1 METPQMKNR
10 RVRLELTDQ
19 LRAYLAGRVSVGDI
33 VDFEADYGL
42 DDEIDNDLRM
52 LLDGLSLLAYE
63 VLSGWAPTTEFDK
76 LARETLGELAPP
88 TVSTEAAAD

>member
-10 RVRLELTDQ
+10 RVRLELADQ
-19 LRAYLAGRVSVGDI
+19 LRAYLAGRIGVGDI

-42 DDEIDNDLRM
+42 DDEIDGELGRWLDL
-52 LLDGLSLLAYE
+52 LSLLAYE
-63 VLSGWAPTTEFDK
+63 VLSGWAPTTDFDD
-76 LARETLGELAPP
+76 LARETLSELAPP

>member
-1 METPQMKNR
+1 METPQTKNR
-10 RVRLELTDQ
+10 RVRQELADQ

-63 VLSGWAPTTEFDK
+63 VLSGWAPTAAFDD
-76 LARETLGELAPP
+76 LARETLNKLAP
-88 TVSTEAAAD
+88 TTAGAEAAAD

>member
-10 RVRLELTDQ
+10 RVRRELTDQ
-19 LRAYLAGRVSVGDI
+19 LRAYLAGSVSVGDI

-42 DDEIDNDLRM
+42 DDEIDGELRRWLDL
-52 LLDGLSLLAYE
+52 LSLLAYE
-63 VLSGWAPTTEFDK
+63 VLSGWAPTTDFDD
-76 LARETLGELAPP
+76 LARATLSELAPP

>member
-10 RVRLELTDQ
+10 RVRLELAGQ
-19 LRAYLAGRVSVGDI
+19 LRAYLAGRIGVGEI

-42 DDEIDNDLRM
+42 DDEIDGELRRWLDL
-52 LLDGLSLLAYE
+52 LSLLAYE
-63 VLSGWAPTTEFDK
+63 VLSGWAPTADFDD
-76 LARETLGELAPP
+76 LARETLSELAPP